1 MNQYKKGEIV
11 TGCVTGIE
19 KYGIF
24 VNKIKFC
31 CDLDFANPRSRG
43 VCWGKNFLQNHFLP

>member
-19 KYGIF
+19 KYGILL
-24 VNKIKFC
+24 VWMIIIV
-31 CDLDFANPRSRG
+31 A
-43 VCWGKNFLQNHFLP
+43 